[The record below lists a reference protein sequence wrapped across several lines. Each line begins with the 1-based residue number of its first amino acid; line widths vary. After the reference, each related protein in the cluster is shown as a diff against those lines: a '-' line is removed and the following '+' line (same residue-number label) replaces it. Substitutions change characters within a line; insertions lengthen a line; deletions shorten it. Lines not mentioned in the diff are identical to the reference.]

1 VRRRCFVILVAR
13 RVAGP
18 ALLRPGQKVAAAVD
32 DAAAV
37 APVGWPPFSGAIV
50 VERAAADAQQ
60 LGGLADGEKRVVDI
74 VGHGVLPHMLM
85 RQCAAFP
92 LSA

>member
-1 VRRRCFVILVAR
+1 MRRRCFVVLVAP

-18 ALLRPGQKVAAAVD
+18 ALLRPGQEVAEAVD

-37 APVGWPPFSGAIV
+37 APVGWTPFSGAIV
-50 VERAAADAQQ
+50 VKRAAADAQQ
-60 LGGLADGEKRVVDI
+60 LGGLVDGEKRVVDI

-92 LSA
+92 SSA